1 MTSYKGYN
9 ANIEAATI
17 NNNSFRNVVYTGRY
31 AQLVLMSLKPGED
44 IGAER
49 HGVDQFFRIEKGEGE
64 VQVDD
69 QKYSVIDGDCVIAPA
84 GALHN
89 VANTGAEDLKL
100 YTIYSIPN
108 HVAGE
113 DFATKEE
120 AESSDKPFDSLTTE

>member
-9 ANIEAATI
+9 ANIEAATV

-31 AQLVLMSLKPGED
+31 SQLVLMSLKPGED

-69 QKYSVIDGDCVIAPA
+69 QKYGVIDGDCVIAPA

-89 VANTGAEDLKL
+89 VTNTGAEDLKL

-120 AESSDKPFDSLTTE
+120 AEASDKPFDGLTTE

>member
-1 MTSYKGYN
+1 MTSYQGYN

-17 NNNSFRNVVYTGRY
+17 NNSSFRNVVYTGRY

-69 QKYSVIDGDCVIAPA
+69 QKYGVKDGDCVIAPA

-89 VANTGAEDLKL
+89 VTNTGGEDLKL
-100 YTIYSIPN
+100 YTIYALPN
-108 HVAGE
+108 HVAAE
-113 DFATKEE
+113 NFATKEE
-120 AESSDKPFDSLTTE
+120 AESSDKPFDGLTTE